1 MKTDDIYKDI
11 GEDVE
16 KRFGTSN
23 YEINRPLPKGKNK
36 KVIDLMKDE
45 LGGQIMKE
53 FVGLRSKMYWY
64 LKENNDENIKAK
76 GTKNCVIKIELKFQD
91 YKTCLRVSQIKNIK
105 NYSAKNKLI

>member
-1 MKTDDIYKDI
+1 
-11 GEDVE
+11 
-16 KRFGTSN
+16 
-23 YEINRPLPKGKNK
+23 
-36 KVIDLMKDE
+36 MKDE

-105 NYSAKNKLI
+105 NYSAKNKLIQIILKKMKKKFIKTRQILKTQQRLKSEKHNVFTEANNKIA